1 MDLTGYH
8 QAVVHLSW
16 FRDDKTR
23 HLLFGMVELRPNE
36 LPRSIGCPEKG
47 FRAQPKSRKYLY
59 YQRFSLP
66 TREAVDWYRGAAR
79 GDLALPRGPER
90 SGREDNAKPI
100 ECGPFVEDPP
110 WPHLVT
116 SNDLAFAPDWL
127 HGSRTHFL
135 FPEDVLPPDVAEIIQ
150 VTRNR
155 EMLEEW
161 LNFDIVETYPDY
173 QGVLCLLAPNPL
185 FRSIDQTRVEEATE
199 GPGETVACKLVARQG
214 QRLDG
219 LRLEIT
225 DERPRGRMDP
235 LVHEFRSDAIAVL
248 DFPAEVNKEGLAI
261 THPTL
266 GLLSWHEPLPLLRT
280 FHTKMELVRRKKRV
294 QVPSDG
300 RERPE
305 YDYAVDEVGLAS
317 ESVFGDAVENA
328 GIVSRLTG
336 AEHHRSLRRAAN
348 DYDQQWFCRMP
359 GDAAHYVRQRIGRA
373 RETVLIVDPYFAGR
387 ELLAFGH
394 AIRRPDVELRIL
406 TSAYGLGPDHKR
418 RSKADAARQL
428 MDVLDQTFTSCPT
441 RPAIR
446 VLSDNPPP
454 VHDRFLVVDGVVWL
468 TGNSLNRLGERAGVI
483 VRLPDPIPVVARL
496 EAFWRDSPSL
506 SDWSAGRS
514 AASAKV

>member
-8 QAVVHLSW
+8 QAVVHLAW
-16 FRDDKTR
+16 FRDDRIR

-36 LPRSIGCPEKG
+36 LPHSIGCPEKE

-59 YQRFSLP
+59 YQRFTLP
-66 TREAVDWYRGAAR
+66 LRGAVDWYRSAAR
-79 GDLALPRGPER
+79 GDLALPRGP
-90 SGREDNAKPI
+90 GQPGQEDDAQPI
-100 ECGPFVEDPP
+100 ECGPFVEEPP

-135 FPEDVLPPDVAEIIQ
+135 FPDETLRPDVAEIIQ
-150 VTRNR
+150 VTKNR

-185 FRSIDQTRVEEATE
+185 FRSIEQTRVEETTE
-199 GPGETVACKLVARQG
+199 GSGETVACKLVARQG

-235 LVHEFRSDAIAVL
+235 LVHQFRDDAIAVL
-248 DFPAEVNKEGLAI
+248 DFPADVNKEGLAI

-280 FHTKMELVRRKKRV
+280 FHTRMELVRRKKRV

-300 RERPE
+300 RKRSE
-305 YDYAVDEVGLAS
+305 YEYETDEVGLAL
-317 ESVFGDAVENA
+317 EDVFGDAVENA

-336 AEHHRSLRRAAN
+336 AERRRSLRRAAN
-348 DYDQQWFCRMP
+348 EYDQQWFHRMP
-359 GDAAHYVRQRIGRA
+359 GEAAHYVRQRIGQA

-394 AIRRPDVELRIL
+394 AIRRPEVELRIL
-406 TSAYGLGPDHKR
+406 TSAQGLGPDHR
-418 RSKADAARQL
+418 SSSKADAARQL
-428 MDVLDQTFTSCPT
+428 MDVLDQTFKGYPT

-446 VLSDNPPP
+446 ILTGDPPP
-454 VHDRFLVVDGVVWL
+454 VHDRFLVVDGAVWL
-468 TGNSLNRLGERAGVI
+468 SGNSLHKLGERAGVI
-483 VRLPDPIPVVARL
+483 VRLPDPTPVVTGL
-496 EAFWRDSPSL
+496 EAFWRSSPSL
-506 SDWSAGRS
+506 SDWLASRS
-514 AASAKV
+514 TASATA

>member
-16 FRDDKTR
+16 FRDDKAR
-23 HLLFGMVELRPNE
+23 HLLFGMVELRPIE
-36 LPRSIGCPEKG
+36 LPRASGCPAKS
-47 FRAQPKSRKYLY
+47 FRAQPKSRKHLH
-59 YQRFSLP
+59 YQRFTLP
-66 TREAVDWYRGAAR
+66 VTGAVDWYRSAAR
-79 GDLALPRGPER
+79 GALALPHGPER
-90 SGREDNAKPI
+90 SGREDDAKRM
-100 ECGPFVEDPP
+100 EGGPFVEEPP

-116 SNDLAFAPDWL
+116 SNELAFAPDWL

-135 FPEDVLPPDVAEIIQ
+135 FPKEVLPPDVAEIIY
-150 VTRNR
+150 VTKNR
-155 EMLEEW
+155 AMLEEW

-235 LVHEFRSDAIAVL
+235 LVHEFRDDTIAVL
-248 DFPAEVNKEGLAI
+248 DFPAEINKEGLAI

-280 FHTKMELVRRKKRV
+280 FHTRMELVRRKKRV
-294 QVPSDG
+294 QVPSDDSK
-300 RERPE
+300 RSE
-305 YDYAVDEVGLAS
+305 YEYEVDEVGLAS
-317 ESVFGDAVENA
+317 EDVFGDAVENA
-328 GIVSRLTG
+328 GIVSRLTD
-336 AEHHRSLRRAAN
+336 AEHRRSLRRAAD

-373 RETVLIVDPYFAGR
+373 REAVLIVDPYFAGR

-406 TSAYGLGPDHKR
+406 TSAQGLGPDHKR

-428 MDVLDQTFTSCPT
+428 MDVLDQTFTSYPT
-441 RPAIR
+441 RPTIR
-446 VLSDNPPP
+446 VLTRNPPQ
-454 VHDRFLVVDGVVWL
+454 VHDRFLVVDGAVWL
-468 TGNSLNRLGERAGVI
+468 SGNSLNKLGERAGVI
-483 VRLPDPIPVVARL
+483 VRLPDPTPVVARL
-496 EAFWRDSPSL
+496 EAFWRSSPSL
-506 SDWSAGRS
+506 SDWAVSRS